1 MEPPVNTKAIGRNK
15 PRYAELG
22 ELLRSEIERGQYP
35 VGSLLP
41 TELELCERFNVSRHT
56 ARAALAQLIS
66 AGLVQRRP
74 GAGTRVIAQHEAM
87 RHEHGIDTVEALM
100 QYGNTTRLTVLETG
114 RMTADADMAAQLE
127 INTGRDYVYS
137 TGMRLEEPDRQ
148 AIAWSEMYTPVRAGV
163 PVAGLLDLGSAAR
176 TIASFLAPAQLSRV
190 EQVFDAASF
199 TAAQA
204 KALGVKRS
212 EPAMRVLR
220 RYRDA
225 NGRLLML
232 AISLHPPGRF
242 AYSMVLSRSGSR

>member
-1 MEPPVNTKAIGRNK
+1 MNTKPVGRTK

-22 ELLRSEIERGQYP
+22 DLLRSEIERGRHP

-56 ARAALAQLIS
+56 ARAALTQLIA

-87 RHEHGIDTVEALM
+87 RHEHGIDSVESLM
-100 QYGNTTRLTVLETG
+100 QYGNTTRLKVLETG
-114 RMTADADMAAQLE
+114 RRTADADMARQLE
-127 INTGRDYVYS
+127 INIGRDYVYS
-137 TGMRLEEPDRQ
+137 TGMRLDEPDRQ

-163 PVAGLLDLGSAAR
+163 PVDGLLDLGSAAR
-176 TIASFLAPAQLSRV
+176 TIANFLAPSQLSRV

-199 TAAQA
+199 TAGQA
-204 KALGVKRS
+204 KALGVKRA